1 MHSLVLL
8 WLNDMRVVPRDCFL
22 SPLLGE
28 LRKKKCRFRE
38 LSAAYTVF
46 LIALYMR
53 KKGIHKER
61 MKKIFFFFFV

>member
-28 LRKKKCRFRE
+28 LRKKNAVFVSCLPPIQFFSLR
-38 LSAAYTVF
+38 YTCG
-46 LIALYMR
+46 
-53 KKGIHKER
+53 KKVYTQGKNE
-61 MKKIFFFFFV
+61 KDFFFFV